1 MTPRAS
7 HRDVPLV
14 AVDYRKDMTPTPL
27 PPDPLAAVERDL
39 DALDAVPLDE
49 QAAAFEE
56 MHRVVTQVLA
66 GTAQQPESNPVAG
79 AR

>member
-1 MTPRAS
+1 
-7 HRDVPLV
+7 
-14 AVDYRKDMTPTPL
+14 MTPTPV

-39 DALDAVPLDE
+39 AALDAVPLDE
-49 QAAAFEE
+49 QAAVFEE

-66 GTAQQPESNPVAG
+66 GTAPQPEPSAGAG